1 MTPDVTLN
9 PAQAV
14 SLLSNGTPHSARQ
27 EAGPATPVPQSEVV
41 AKESK
46 PNAGDTVSLSPQVQQ
61 ALAEAEQKDAKK
73 LEREPVSKKEA
84 SNRSAAKV
92 EFVYDL
98 KGELITRYLDTANRL
113 VYQTPSELMLLM
125 KEGDSKAKTA
135 VNTKA

>member
-27 EAGPATPVPQSEVV
+27 ETGPATPLPQSDVV

-73 LEREPVSKKEA
+73 LDEPVSKKEA

-125 KEGDSKAKTA
+125 KEGDSKAKAA